1 MKNSHIAISMDAKTH
16 VKVGKAKFLKPEK
29 NSYSIMLNKPGII
42 AQIVWDIVSSPQLQG
57 TRMKD
62 SLDHPSPSRSIPLF
76 ALIKH
81 RDSQLG

>member
-42 AQIVWDIVSSPQLQG
+42 AQIV
-57 TRMKD
+57 
-62 SLDHPSPSRSIPLF
+62 
-76 ALIKH
+76 
-81 RDSQLG
+81 